1 MDVVQV
7 YGSRERALRKK
18 VSKFRRKNKE
28 KIVEKCGHC
37 GCEKSDV
44 TVKREHDAII
54 ANTYLVGFTIQ
65 ISSV

>member
-28 KIVEKCGHC
+28 KIVGKNVVIV
-37 GCEKSDV
+37 D
-44 TVKREHDAII
+44 VKR
-54 ANTYLVGFTIQ
+54 VM
-65 ISSV
+65 